1 MKSERSA
8 AHNTKST
15 RELTEKE
22 LAEIT
27 KAFGNH
33 VRAQSVDVDRK
44 VQENLQREFVAAR
57 SRAALMLKGK
67 KPC

>member
-8 AHNTKST
+8 AQKARNT

-22 LAEIT
+22 LTEIT

-44 VQENLQREFVAAR
+44 IRESLQREFNLAR
-57 SRAALMLKGK
+57 RRAALLKGK